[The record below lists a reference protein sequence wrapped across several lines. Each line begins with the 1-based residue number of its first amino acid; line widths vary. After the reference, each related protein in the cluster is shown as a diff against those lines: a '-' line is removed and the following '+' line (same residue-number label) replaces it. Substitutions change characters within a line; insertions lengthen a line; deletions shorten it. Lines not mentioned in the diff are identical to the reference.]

1 MSYRNPK
8 NIFKEINN
16 KKASPVVSKKESP
29 VRTNSKLSNTISPNA
44 TKTPALPSKE
54 VEGNVLA
61 VMSKDLMNKPSTM
74 ETIRQQRN
82 MAESHNKRELD
93 KFKAFKGMDA
103 KKMATEYKGGIN
115 MTSPT
120 GQPEQKEAGADI
132 VIPPMAPVAP
142 IVDPLV
148 APVAP
153 IVDPLVEATNT
164 NFSPRTQFT
173 ANNIFGTTSDRG
185 LV

>member
-16 KKASPVVSKKESP
+16 KKTSPATSKKESP
-29 VRTNSKLSNTISPNA
+29 VRTNSKLSNAISPNA
-44 TKTPALPSKE
+44 TKTPALPGKK
-54 VEGNVLA
+54 VEGDVLA
-61 VMSKDLMNKPSTM
+61 GMSKDLMNKPSTM
-74 ETIRQQRN
+74 ETIRQQRT

-148 APVAP
+148 Q
-153 IVDPLVEATNT
+153 ATNT
-164 NFSPRTQFT
+164 NFSPRTQLA